1 MKFNRNDH
9 GTAINHKR
17 FNLGQPRI
25 LRLALPIVLATI
37 AVSVACGG
45 SDTTEEVYR
54 VGVMESLTGLGE
66 TYGTVANNAK
76 QMAADEINDAGGIN
90 GRKLELVVE
99 DSKCNAQDA
108 ITAYNKLT
116 DVENVKIVLGPSCSA
131 AMLGVAPLA
140 QKDGNILFSGLAVH
154 PDISNAGDYIFR
166 NAINGEKNG
175 TGLGNLMWDEGI
187 KTVATLSESTDYAE
201 GARLTTAEQF
211 KKRGGLISAEERY
224 PSDTIDFRASL
235 TKLMNSKPEAI
246 FVAAQ
251 AEFSGGTAIKQ
262 LRELGWEGPI
272 YGEIVAIGW
281 TALEIAGDA
290 ATGTKAVVA
299 VLEPNNTKG
308 QEVITKFK
316 ERYDYITLAW
326 YVGSTYDDVYITA
339 ECLKQTGDDQDADGF
354 KKCLNNITWSGAI
367 GNNYSFDERGDVTDV
382 ALSIVEVLPTDQR
395 TADNQGLKVLGPST
409 VD

>member
-1 MKFNRNDH
+1 MS
-9 GTAINHKR
+9 TKR
-17 FNLGQPRI
+17 TI
-25 LRLALPIVLATI
+25 LILIITILALI
-37 AVSVACGG
+37 AAACSGA
-45 SDTTEEVYR
+45 DEEDQVYR

-66 TYGTVANNAK
+66 TYGTVASNAK
-76 QMAADEINDAGGIN
+76 QMAADEINAAGGID
-90 GRKLELVVE
+90 GRRLELVVE

-116 DVENVKIVLGPSCSA
+116 DVENIKIVLGPSCSA
-131 AMLGVAPLA
+131 SMLGIAPLA
-140 QKDGNILFSGLAVH
+140 QKDGNILFSGVAVH
-154 PDISNAGDYIFR
+154 PDISNAGDYVFR
-166 NAINGEKNG
+166 TSINGEKNG
-175 TGLGNLMWDEGI
+175 TGLGNLMWDEGV

-201 GARLTTAEQF
+201 GARLTTTEQF
-211 KKRGGLISAEERY
+211 KDRGGQVSAEERY
-224 PSDTIDFRASL
+224 PSDTTDFRAPL
-235 TKLMNSKPEAI
+235 TKLVNSNPDAI

-272 YGEIVAIGW
+272 YGEIVSAGW

-290 ATGTKAVVA
+290 ATGVKAVVA
-299 VLEPNNTKG
+299 VLEPDNVKG

-326 YVGSTYDDVYITA
+326 YVGSAYDDIYITA

-354 KKCLNNITWSGAI
+354 KECLNNITWSGAI
-367 GNNYSFDERGDVTDV
+367 GKNYSFDERGDVTDL
-382 ALSIVEVLPTDQR
+382 APSIVEVLPTDER

>member
-1 MKFNRNDH
+1 MS
-9 GTAINHKR
+9 TKR
-17 FNLGQPRI
+17 TI
-25 LRLALPIVLATI
+25 LILIITILALI
-37 AVSVACGG
+37 AAACSGG
-45 SDTTEEVYR
+45 DEEDQVYR

-66 TYGTVANNAK
+66 TYGTVASNAK
-76 QMAADEINDAGGIN
+76 QMAADEINAAGGID
-90 GRKLELVVE
+90 GRRLELVVE

-116 DVENVKIVLGPSCSA
+116 DVENIKIVLGPSCSA
-131 AMLGVAPLA
+131 SMLGIAPLA
-140 QKDGNILFSGLAVH
+140 QKDGNILFSGVAVH
-154 PDISNAGDYIFR
+154 PDISNAGDYVFR
-166 NAINGEKNG
+166 TSINGEKNG
-175 TGLGNLMWDEGI
+175 TGLGNLMWDEGV

-201 GARLTTAEQF
+201 GARLTTTEQF
-211 KKRGGLISAEERY
+211 KNRGGQVSAEERY
-224 PSDTIDFRASL
+224 PSDTTDFRAPL
-235 TKLMNSKPEAI
+235 TKLVNSNPDAI

-272 YGEIVAIGW
+272 YGEIVSAGW

-290 ATGTKAVVA
+290 ATGVKAVVA
-299 VLEPNNTKG
+299 VLEPDNVKG

-316 ERYDYITLAW
+316 ERHDYITLAW
-326 YVGSTYDDVYITA
+326 YVGSAYDDIYITA

-354 KKCLNNITWSGAI
+354 KECLNNITWSGAI
-367 GNNYSFDERGDVTDV
+367 GKNYSFDERGDVTDL
-382 ALSIVEVLPTDQR
+382 APSIVEVLPTNER

>member
-1 MKFNRNDH
+1 MTR
-9 GTAINHKR
+9 T
-17 FNLGQPRI
+17 RI
-25 LRLALPIVLATI
+25 LWFVLPIVLVTI
-37 AVSVACGG
+37 SISLACGG
-45 SDTTEEVYR
+45 GNDATEEVYR

-66 TYGTVANNAK
+66 TYGTVASNAK
-76 QMAADEINDAGGIN
+76 QMAADEINAAGGIN

-116 DVENVKIVLGPSCSA
+116 NVENVKIVLGTSCSA

-140 QKDGNILFSGLAVH
+140 QKDGNILFSGVAVH
-154 PDISNAGDYIFR
+154 PDISNAGEYVFR
-166 NAINGEKNG
+166 TSINGEKNG

-201 GARLTTAEQF
+201 GARLTTTEQF
-211 KKRGGLISAEERY
+211 KKRGGQVSAEERY
-224 PSDTIDFRASL
+224 PSDTTDFRASL
-235 TKLMNSKPEAI
+235 TKLMNSNPDGI

-272 YGEIVAIGW
+272 YGEIVSIGW

-290 ATGTKAVVA
+290 ATGVKAVVA
-299 VLEPNNTKG
+299 VLEPDNAKG
-308 QEVITKFK
+308 REVIAKFK

-326 YVGSTYDDVYITA
+326 YVGSTYDDIYITA

-354 KKCLNNITWSGAI
+354 KECLNNITWSGAI
-367 GNNYSFDERGDVTDV
+367 GNNYSFDERGDVTDL
-382 ALSIVEVLPTDQR
+382 APSIVEILPTDER
-395 TADNQGLKVLGPST
+395 TADNQGLRVLGPST

>member
-1 MKFNRNDH
+1 MTR
-9 GTAINHKR
+9 T
-17 FNLGQPRI
+17 RI
-25 LRLALPIVLATI
+25 IFLSMAI
-37 AVSVACGG
+37 AVAGLILAPALACG
-45 SDTTEEVYR
+45 SDSAEEEVYR

-66 TYGTVANNAK
+66 TYGTVASNAK
-76 QMAADEINDAGGIN
+76 QMAADEINAAGGID
-90 GRKLELVVE
+90 GRKLELIIE

-131 AMLGVAPLA
+131 AMLGVAPIA

-175 TGLGNLMWDEGI
+175 TGLGNLLWEEGI
-187 KTVATLSESTDYAE
+187 KTLATLSESTDYAE
-201 GARLTTAEQF
+201 GARLTTAQQF
-211 KKRGGLISAEERY
+211 NKRGGQISAEERF
-224 PSDTIDFRASL
+224 PSDTTDFRAPL
-235 TKLMNSKPEAI
+235 TKLINSNPDAI

-272 YGEIVAIGW
+272 YGEIVSVGW
-281 TALEIAGDA
+281 TALEVAGDA
-290 ATGTKAVVA
+290 ATGVKAIVA
-299 VLEPNNTKG
+299 VLEPSNTKG
-308 QEVITKFK
+308 QEVINKFK

-326 YVGSTYDDVYITA
+326 YVASTYDDIYITA

-354 KKCLNNITWSGAI
+354 KDCLNNITWSGAI
-367 GNNYSFDERGDVTDV
+367 GDNYSFDERGDVTDV
-382 ALSIVEVLPTDQR
+382 APSVVEVLPTNER
-395 TADNQGLKVLGPST
+395 TSDNQGLKVLGPAS

>member
-1 MKFNRNDH
+1 MR
-9 GTAINHKR
+9 T
-17 FNLGQPRI
+17 RI
-25 LRLALPIVLATI
+25 FWLSMPFVFATI
-37 AVSVACGG
+37 VAYTACGG
-45 SDTTEEVYR
+45 SDTTEEEVYR

-76 QMAADEINDAGGIN
+76 QMAAEEINAAGGID

-116 DVENVKIVLGPSCSA
+116 DVENIKIVLGPSCSA

-140 QKDGNILFSGLAVH
+140 QKDGNILFSGVAVH
-154 PDISNAGDYIFR
+154 PDISNAGDYVFR
-166 NAINGEKNG
+166 TSINGEKNG

-201 GARLTTAEQF
+201 GARLTTTEQF
-211 KKRGGLISAEERY
+211 KKRGGQVSAEERY
-224 PSDTIDFRASL
+224 PSDTTDFRAPL
-235 TKLMNSKPEAI
+235 TKLMDSNPDAI
-246 FVAAQ
+246 FVASQ

-262 LRELGWEGPI
+262 LRELGWEGSI
-272 YGEIVAIGW
+272 YGEIVSVGW

-290 ATGTKAVVA
+290 ATGVKAVVA
-299 VLEPNNTKG
+299 VLEPDNAKG
-308 QEVITKFK
+308 QEVITKFR

-326 YVGSTYDDVYITA
+326 YVGSTYDDIYITA

-354 KKCLNNITWSGAI
+354 RECLNNIIWSGAI
-367 GNNYSFDERGDVTDV
+367 GNNYSFDERGDVTDIGP
-382 ALSIVEVLPTDQR
+382 SIVEVLPTNER